1 MRGIQRTSRHQNKI
15 QPFNN
20 ENTARHSNKKLLGR
34 KNYTTRADQTEV
46 TFTTPFKQR
55 PYVMLSLEKIDEGQF
70 IEESV
75 YTKDN
80 QKIYH
85 TVNRVSISAQ
95 NISNTGFI
103 LNIETWDFN
112 IIYGYRITWTAISED

>member
-1 MRGIQRTSRHQNKI
+1 MRIQQGTVTKN
-15 QPFNN
+15 FWA
-20 ENTARHSNKKLLGR
+20 E

-46 TFTTPFKQR
+46 TFTTPFKER

-103 LNIETWDFN
+103 LNVETWSFN